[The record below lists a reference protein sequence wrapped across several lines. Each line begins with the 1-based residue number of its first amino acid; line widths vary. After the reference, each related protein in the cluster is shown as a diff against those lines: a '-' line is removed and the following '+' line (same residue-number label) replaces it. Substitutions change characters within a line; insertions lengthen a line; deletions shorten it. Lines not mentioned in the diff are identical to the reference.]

1 MESLEPLRSQSANVE
16 SLRPGW
22 ILRRSSAGHP
32 NSCGGTTSTEAC
44 RIPTAFR
51 EPFQPLHRTHFSQV
65 LEMGEMVTEALT
77 YLTIFGNLQNH
88 AKSTFQIVS
97 IVESSLLRGYEAL
110 LSIAEAAAKERKSLL
125 KSQGNSET
133 EGMAQEWCRNAAKL
147 VGIILRWSKNHQTWG
162 IYNWSIR
169 IWIIHGWNWRISST
183 IHFLISILLSHALP
197 ILFPS
202 AFMKPIDLLSLRR

>member
-1 MESLEPLRSQSANVE
+1 MLERHGKTWKAYLSDLSLLWE

-32 NSCGGTTSTEAC
+32 NSGGTTSTEAWVS
-44 RIPTAFR
+44 IPTAFR
-51 EPFQPLHRTHFSQV
+51 EPFQLHRTHFSQV

-77 YLTIFGNLQNH
+77 YLTIFGKSAQ
-88 AKSTFQIVS
+88 STFQIVS

-110 LSIAEAAAKERKSLL
+110 LSIAEAVAKERKSLL

-169 IWIIHGWNWRISST
+169 IWISMDGIGALAQPSISWFQSC
-183 IHFLISILLSHALP
+183 
-197 ILFPS
+197 
-202 AFMKPIDLLSLRR
+202 